1 MNFLYIFV
9 SSSITLLLAIL
20 TLHPSIPFSSFK
32 WNSSFSHPLADF
44 IITNALIYTSND
56 SLPFAHS
63 MAVSNGRVLSI
74 GNHSFVQEF
83 AGYRTQV
90 LDLGGKVVVP
100 GFIDSHVHFIYGGL
114 QRVSRNTTIRLLSD
128 QEFTGSNPGKSS
140 LLTRMKQVKLRGV
153 NKKEEFIRVIKDA
166 AQKTKQ
172 GSWILGGGWNND
184 LWGGDQPAASWI
196 DYVTPNNPVWLS
208 RMDGHMGLANS
219 VALMLAGI
227 TNLTENPRGGTILK
241 NANGEPTGLLVDSA
255 MKLVTSLIPEDSV
268 DDRREAML
276 RASNLALTRGV
287 TTVVDFGRY
296 FPGVSAN
303 LSWEDF
309 SGVALSSSQSD
320 YFQMSGYEVIPE
332 EQNQNTNI
340 WLSNKLYMVHVLDFM
355 DGFDVINKMGHAL
368 SEWIYVGGVKG
379 FADGSL
385 GSNSAL
391 FYEPYVDDP
400 DNYGLQVTEPEAL
413 LNMTLESDLYGL
425 QVAIHAIGDKANDLI
440 LDIYGSVASTNGMG
454 DRRFRIEHAQHLA
467 NGTPGRFGK
476 QRVVASMQP
485 DQLLDDADTASK
497 KLGKDRAEKESYLFR
512 SLLDNNALL
521 AFGSDW
527 PVVDIN
533 PLSAIKTAMRRR
545 PPTWETAWIPSECI
559 SLDDA
564 IKAYTISAARAN
576 FLDNDLGSLSPGKLA
591 DFVILSTDSWKDFA
605 EEASASIQAT
615 YVSGVRAYP

>member
-1 MNFLYIFV
+1 MNFLFILV
-9 SSSITLLLAIL
+9 SSSLTLLLAIL
-20 TLHPSIPFSSFK
+20 TLHPSFLFSSFK
-32 WNSSFSHPLADF
+32 WNSSFSYPLADF
-44 IITNALIYTSND
+44 IITNTLIYTSND

-63 MAVSNGRVLSI
+63 MAVSNGRVLAI

-114 QRVSRNTTIRLLSD
+114 Q
-128 QEFTGSNPGKSS
+128 
-140 LLTRMKQVKLRGV
+140 MKQVKLRGV
-153 NKKEEFIRVIKDA
+153 NKKEEFISMIKDA

-172 GSWILGGGWNND
+172 DSWILGGGWNND

-196 DYVTPNNPVWLS
+196 DNVSPDNPVWLS

-219 VALMLAGI
+219 VALRLAGI

-241 NANGEPTGLLVDSA
+241 TANGEVMSSNLGNILFACEGKAAYIYPLKTSLEPTGLLVDSA

-276 RASNLALTRGV
+276 RASNLALARGV

-296 FPGVSAN
+296 FPGVSAD

-309 SGVALSSSQSD
+309 SDVYQWANS
-320 YFQMSGYEVIPE
+320 MSKMKIRVRLFFPMETWSRLV
-332 EQNQNTNI
+332 
-340 WLSNKLYMVHVLDFM
+340 
-355 DGFDVINKMGHAL
+355 DVINKMGHAL
-368 SEWIYVGGVKG
+368 SEWIYVGGVKS

-391 FYEPYVDDP
+391 FYESYVDDP
-400 DNYGLQVTEPEAL
+400 DNYGLQVTEPKAL

-440 LDIYGSVASTNGMG
+440 LDIYGSVASTNGMR

-467 NGTPGRFGK
+467 YGTPGRFGK
-476 QRVVASMQP
+476 QRVVASVQP
-485 DQLLDDADTASK
+485 DHLLDDANTASK
-497 KLGKDRAEKESYLFR
+497 KLGKERAEKESYLFR

-527 PVVDIN
+527 PVADIN

-545 PPTWETAWIPSECI
+545 PPTWETAWIPSERI

-576 FLDNDLGSLSPGKLA
+576 FLDNDLGSLAPGKLA

-605 EEASASIQAT
+605 EEASASVQAT